1 MEKIH
6 FSEEELERMRK
17 EGATEEEIAWAA
29 KVDLRR
35 ASRFVDQVGQVTI
48 TNSSGEKD
56 AEKQR

>member
-35 ASRFVDQVGQVTI
+35 ASRFVYQPGELTI
-48 TNSSGEKD
+48 TKPGP
-56 AEKQR
+56 